1 MIDFENSLRRYT
13 NDELNYLIS
22 LSDYEMTE
30 MIRNSIKKEIV
41 RRFNAETE
49 HLKYDNK
56 RFVIFFG
63 DLKNFTGVNFSLKRC
78 YYDKYLDEYVINV
91 IDISW
96 NTESYNYYK
105 CDKTWSFELLNKHLS
120 HDFITIKEVDGDTFD
135 DLWKKYSN
143 ENVPISTFKDRIIND
158 IKMFLN

>member
-1 MIDFENSLRRYT
+1 MIDFENLLRRYT

-30 MIRNSIKKEIV
+30 MIRNSIKKEIE

-63 DLKNFTGVNFSLKRC
+63 DLENFTGVNFSLKRC
-78 YYDKYLDEYVINV
+78 YYDKHLEEYVINV

-96 NTESYNYYK
+96 QPETYNYYK
-105 CDKTWSFELLNKHLS
+105 SDKTWSYELLKNHLT

-143 ENVPISTFKDRIIND
+143 ENVPISTFKDMIIND

>member
-1 MIDFENSLRRYT
+1 MIEFTNLLRLL
-13 NDELNYLIS
+13 NDDELNYLMS
-22 LSDYEMTE
+22 LSDYDMSET
-30 MIRNSIKKEIV
+30 IRNLMKKEIE
-41 RRFNAETE
+41 RRHNAKNE

-63 DLKNFTGVNFSLKRC
+63 DLENFTGVNFSLKRC
-78 YYDKYLDEYVINV
+78 YYDKHLEEYVINV

-96 NTESYNYYK
+96 QPETYNYYK
-105 CDKTWSFELLNKHLS
+105 SDKTWSYELLKNHLT

-143 ENVPISTFKDRIIND
+143 ENTPISTFKDRIIND
-158 IKMFLN
+158 IKMFSN